1 MSMMKERTCRN
12 CQLKMTEKNKDS
24 FVKTSTGGYATQC
37 KKCRSLESK
46 AKYDANKPNK
56 KHRQITEDS
65 QNLKGC
71 LYLEGTKFITNV
83 YSYPSNR
90 R

>member
-1 MSMMKERTCRN
+1 MKKCKACNIKKDLSEFHTDKQKVKDGLAVDCKS
-12 CQLKMTEKNKDS
+12 CKSTKNKS
-24 FVKTSTGGYATQC
+24 
-37 KKCRSLESK
+37 R
-46 AKYDANKPNK
+46 YDKEKPNK

>member
-1 MSMMKERTCRN
+1 MKERTCRN
-12 CQLKMTEKNKDS
+12 CQLNMTEKNKDS

-46 AKYDANKPNK
+46 AKYDAKKPNK
-56 KHRQITEDS
+56 KHRQIKAKS
-65 QNLKGC
+65 GNLPGC
-71 LYLEGTKFITNV
+71 LYNIGTKLITNV
-83 YSYPSNR
+83 YSYPNNR